1 MFKKEMSY
9 AHTPKT
15 LFVFHKEDEATILK
29 NVKVASSY
37 ECKKSL
43 VKAGN
48 DGKTEEVLVYAT
60 LKCSKDKADFSAI
73 QHLLVGQIAGA

>member
-29 NVKVASSY
+29 NVKIESSC
-37 ECKKSL
+37 ECKKNH
-43 VKAGN
+43 VEN
-48 DGKTEEVLVYAT
+48 GKTEVLVYAT
-60 LKCSKDKADFSAI
+60 LKCPKDKADLSAI